1 MGKDEA
7 IPIIQLIGQ
16 MFIEGKYLIR
26 RKWQPVISKQFQ
38 LIIQAMLEM
47 IFPGWFQQIDHAVL
61 VFVAQKVGT
70 QYLLLHGFVE
80 PRSSGPEIGIA

>member
-1 MGKDEA
+1 
-7 IPIIQLIGQ
+7 
-16 MFIEGKYLIR
+16 
-26 RKWQPVISKQFQ
+26 
-38 LIIQAMLEM
+38 MLEM

>member
-1 MGKDEA
+1 MGKDEP
-7 IPIIQLIGQ
+7 ILIIQLIGQ
-16 MFIEGKYLIR
+16 VIIQGKNLIG
-26 RKWQPVISKQFQ
+26 RKRQPVIAKQFQ
-38 LIIQAMLEM
+38 LIIHAMLEM

-70 QYLLLHGFVE
+70 QYLFLHGFVE